1 MPLSLSPYFR
11 LTRAV
16 VFATVCMTLATVAH
30 AAMSPA
36 SIPAWAIIV
45 GFAGVLAVAGA
56 LAGHERSLTTIMGG
70 LLGGQFVLHSLFSSA
85 ASPVVHHTTPGMP
98 AQVMTDHGA
107 GSGHAMTLA
116 HIAAAVLSAW
126 WLRRGER
133 AVWALT
139 RRLAARAERP
149 IRLFLALLL
158 AEPAAPPARVTVTAA
173 PPVSRPA
180 GHAIRHH
187 VVRRGPPL
195 GSRALAH

>member
-1 MPLSLSPYFR
+1 
-11 LTRAV
+11 
-16 VFATVCMTLATVAH
+16 MTLATVAH

-56 LAGHERSLTTIMGG
+56 LAGHERSLATIMGG
-70 LLGGQFVLHSLFSSA
+70 LLGGQFVLHSLFTNA
-85 ASPVVHHTTPGMP
+85 ASPVAHHATSGASGAPGAPVQLMP
-98 AQVMTDHGA
+98 EH
-107 GSGHAMTLA
+107 GSGTTMTLA

-133 AVWALT
+133 AAWALT

-158 AEPAAPPARVTVTAA
+158 AEPAAPPARVTVTAT
-173 PPVSRPA
+173 PVPA
-180 GHAIRHH
+180 VRQGRAIRHH
-187 VVRRGPPL
+187 VVRRGPPFR
-195 GSRALAH
+195 SRALAH